1 MNRGKEMP
9 ADFIATSS
17 KLSPRFP
24 NVINDES
31 KTANGNASGTRAAVW
46 YQVNSRM
53 MPVLN
58 PLPTKSS
65 IHNQK
70 NCMIKTKRV
79 IKKVATNGP
88 INALMISMSN
98 FLIMFS
104 CASYLVSC
112 DFGFP

>member
-1 MNRGKEMP
+1 MNRNKEIP

-24 NVINDES
+24 NVINDDS
-31 KTANGNASGTRAAVW
+31 RTANGNANGTSAAVW

-70 NCMIKTKRV
+70 NCMINTKRV
-79 IKKVATNGP
+79 IKNVATNGP
-88 INALMISMSN
+88 MKAFIINMSS
-98 FLIMFS
+98 FLINQNYFRFRI
-104 CASYLVSC
+104 A
-112 DFGFP
+112 DFRL